1 MKTRKAIFII
11 AVTLFFACLSLP
23 ALGQENFKK
32 VGQSG
37 MQYLKIG
44 VGAEMVG
51 RGEAGIAAV
60 KGVSSIFWNP
70 AGMAYLEGKEFA
82 FSHNAWIAD
91 ISEEVFA
98 GAMSFDNIGTFG
110 ISLIWM
116 NYGELKGTSVANS
129 VSSSSKLGYI
139 DEGTFKPVDL
149 AFGLSYSRR
158 ISEQFSVGGQVKL
171 LYQNYG
177 HNTIVTSSGA
187 EQESDNTLT
196 AVSFDLGTLYYPGY
210 KSLAFAM
217 SIQNFSQDIKY
228 HQEAFSPPLTFK
240 LGLSMN
246 LLDLFDSQ
254 TNSSLLAALDAIH
267 PRDYTE
273 RINLG
278 LEYNY
283 LGLFQ
288 VRGGYR
294 FNYDE
299 ANYTAG
305 AGVRYSLASGMLFKL
320 DFSYMIITTDRFTS
334 PVQVTASVVF

>member
-1 MKTRKAIFII
+1 MKQYKTFIFTA
-11 AVTLFFACLSLP
+11 AVLLACLCSG
-23 ALGQENFKK
+23 AAYAQDNFKK

-44 VGAEMVG
+44 VGAEMTG
-51 RGEAGIAAV
+51 RGEAGIASV
-60 KGVSSIFWNP
+60 KGVTSIFWNQ
-70 AGMAYLEGKEFA
+70 AGLSYLEGKEVI

-91 ISEEVFA
+91 ISQEVFA

-116 NYGELKGTSVANS
+116 NYGQLKGTSVANS
-129 VSSSSKLGYI
+129 VSGSSKLGYI
-139 DEGTFKPVDL
+139 DEGTFTPVDL
-149 AFGLSYSRR
+149 AVGIAYSKR

-171 LYQNYG
+171 LYEDYG
-177 HNTIVTSSGA
+177 HNTIVTSSG
-187 EQESDNTLT
+187 EDKNQDNTLN
-196 AVSFDLGTLYYPGY
+196 ALCFDLGTLYYPGY

-217 SIQNFSQDIKY
+217 SIQNFSQDLKY
-228 HQEAFSPPLTFK
+228 HQESFSPPLTFK

-246 LLDLFDSQ
+246 LLDLFDMQ
-254 TNSSLLAALDAIH
+254 TNSSLLAAVDAIH

-273 RINLG
+273 RVNFG

-288 VRGGYR
+288 IRGGYR

-305 AGVRYSLASGMLFKL
+305 AGVRYSLPSGMQLKL
-320 DFSYMIITTDRFTS
+320 DFSYMAITNDRFSS
-334 PVQVTASVVF
+334 PLQFTAGVLF